1 LDDVK
6 KHESRITLAE
16 MRYFGKRMEK
26 TRRSRIGNRHIRRT
40 LNQEPV
46 TKKFY
51 RREPRYF
58 GHLIR
63 V

>member
-6 KHESRITLAE
+6 KHESRITSPE

-26 TRRSRIGNRHIRRT
+26 TRRGRIGNSQIRRI
-40 LNQEPV
+40 LNQKPV

-63 V
+63 I